1 MKKILAKSMGVLLLA
16 MLCVTGAV
24 KAKAVTWN
32 ETVSHKT
39 TKGAFTFHAYLSEN
53 GKESWI
59 YKVDVNA
66 KKGSTKTLK
75 FPAKVKGAKVTKLG
89 YPEKVA
95 DYNVFDKKENYSELR
110 KSIFDTW
117 VKAIYSMDGYLPGLE
132 KIKALILPDSVKDIT
147 LGAFSGMR
155 SLKKVKLPDNLTK
168 IKGSVFYG
176 CKKLQKVTLPK
187 KLKKFSPFAFMDCG
201 SLKSVTISKKNKSFY
216 MKKGMLLSKNK
227 KTFYWVAPYKSKVKI
242 PGAVKRIHDAAFWFS
257 EATEIRIP
265 KSVTKIS
272 KNALYGNWVQ
282 DIIIDKKN
290 KAFFRKNDCVYDR
303 KTEKVIWQYDDDP
316 FSEDMYVG
324 CVEWLYK

>member
-1 MKKILAKSMGVLLLA
+1 MKRILAKSMGVLLLA

-24 KAKAVTWN
+24 KAKAATWN

-227 KTFYWVAPYKSKVKI
+227 KT
-242 PGAVKRIHDAAFWFS
+242 
-257 EATEIRIP
+257 TEIRIP

>member
-1 MKKILAKSMGVLLLA
+1 MKRILAKSMGVLLLA

-24 KAKAVTWN
+24 KAKAATWN
-32 ETVSHKT
+32 ESVSHKV
-39 TKGAFTFHAYLSEN
+39 TKGAFTFHAYLSAN
-53 GKESWI
+53 GRESWI
-59 YKVDVNA
+59 YKVDVDTKN
-66 KKGSTKTLK
+66 GSTKTLK
-75 FPAKVKGAKVTKLG
+75 FPAEIKGAKVIKLG
-89 YPEKVA
+89 YPEKFVDDSDPDDI
-95 DYNVFDKKENYSELR
+95 DYNPEFHKT
-110 KSIFDTW
+110 IFNVW
-117 VKAIYSMDGYLPGLE
+117 VEEAHAVDGYFPGVK
-132 KIKALILPDSVKDIT
+132 KIKRLILPASVKEIT
-147 LGAFSGMR
+147 FCAFSGMR
-155 SLKKVKLPDNLTK
+155 ALENVKLPDSLTK
-168 IKGSVFYG
+168 IKDSVFYG
-176 CKKLQKVTLPK
+176 CKGIKKVTLPK
-187 KLKKFSPFAFMDCG
+187 KLKKFSPYAFMDCG
-201 SLKSVTISKKNKSFY
+201 SLKSVSISKKNKHFCV
-216 MKKGMLLSKNK
+216 KKGMLLSKNRK
-227 KTFYWVAPYKSKVKI
+227 ILYWVAPYKSKVKI